1 MRAISQSWFS
11 VFPMYMGVI
20 LTIFMG
26 RRGELRIPHVYGGD
40 PLVPVIEE
48 VREEVFPMYMGVI
61 PWYLLLKKYGRK
73 YSPCIWG

>member
-1 MRAISQSWFS
+1 MYMGVILSITSWTTTELSIPHVYGGDPINPTCLNFSRA

-40 PLVPVIEE
+40 P
-48 VREEVFPMYMGVI
+48 
-61 PWYLLLKKYGRK
+61 
-73 YSPCIWG
+73 